1 MKLNFLDPVQ
11 TLQGPFLLLMFTVL
25 QNYSFS
31 NQSNWPRFEARK
43 KKSKFLSTFFFLPS
57 RKKTK
62 TKKQKNPHSLG
73 LSTMAVTC
81 TLGFL
86 RMVFRGNRDG
96 SSPFRSSQGSPKHT
110 EVSFQFCAAFY
121 FFL

>member
-11 TLQGPFLLLMFTVL
+11 ALQRFFLLLIFTVL
-25 QNYSFS
+25 QNCSFS
-31 NQSNWPRFEARK
+31 NQSNWPRFEALK
-43 KKSKFLSTFFFLPS
+43 KCKFLSTVFSCLV
-57 RKKTK
+57 RKK
-62 TKKQKNPHSLG
+62 KKKETHSLG
-73 LSTMAVTC
+73 LSTMAITC

-96 SSPFRSSQGSPKHT
+96 SSPFHFSQGSPKHI
-110 EVSFQFCAAFY
+110 EASFQFCAAFY